1 MVQDKATLWTLLFPV
16 CLQEHYDDQLLVY
29 WKSTAQSTEHTHYRY
44 QGSQLAIFLKYI
56 FRGQNA
62 NDIFISIFIYSIHPA
77 DWPYNPVNCL
87 NAGCSLIKCFL
98 KEHGEL
104 RDILMLVAQNNLIF
118 FAASSLKALNP
129 KVWIQYEVT
138 SASAPVFGLISS
150 LFPLSSHLQP
160 RFLVILPLSFFQTL
174 MILLYTGINRGND
187 PQWLKLN
194 YNRKSLV
201 QCPRESQF
209 SMQLHGDFG
218 KWEYS
223 MIWRKRWQGTLR
235 NRDVKKRLKREW
247 ENMVA

>member
-1 MVQDKATLWTLLFPV
+1 MQSPWWSRIKLLCELSCSPFAFKNTTMISCWFIGSPQPKVQSTHTIDIKEASLLF
-16 CLQEHYDDQLLVY
+16 
-29 WKSTAQSTEHTHYRY
+29 
-44 QGSQLAIFLKYI
+44 FLKYI

-138 SASAPVFGLISS
+138 SASAPVFS
-150 LFPLSSHLQP
+150 LSH
-160 RFLVILPLSFFQTL
+160 
-174 MILLYTGINRGND
+174 
-187 PQWLKLN
+187 
-194 YNRKSLV
+194 
-201 QCPRESQF
+201 
-209 SMQLHGDFG
+209 
-218 KWEYS
+218 
-223 MIWRKRWQGTLR
+223 
-235 NRDVKKRLKREW
+235 
-247 ENMVA
+247 